1 MRWRVAYLG
10 TGISEARFES
20 YVMKASIG
28 LIYMHINKFSVI
40 VVYLRYHVRYHVR
53 VKQVNELTVLRLV
66 LYESYFERN
75 HNLHEAVE
83 NRAVLRS
90 CNLSINLNGKRTHE
104 FLDARQNETRSYGT

>member
-1 MRWRVAYLG
+1 
-10 TGISEARFES
+10 
-20 YVMKASIG
+20 MKASIG

-40 VVYLRYHVRYHVR
+40 VVYLRYHVR
-53 VKQVNELTVLRLV
+53 VKQVNELTVLCLV

-90 CNLSINLNGKRTHE
+90 CNLSINLNGKRRYE
-104 FLDARQNETRSYGT
+104 FLDARQNERRSYGT